1 MCAEMS
7 CVLYVYAINVLL
19 CWSDLSI
26 KRALPV
32 KKSRTNAGGTV
43 PTAVR
48 LPSASIDFLR
58 LFTGGITDGIKEAID
73 HLQFDEQFDKETHE
87 FASNIKI
94 LAKEIQRQT
103 GVDWH
108 RAPAAHEAFSEAVR
122 TWLEIHK
129 PEVGSQADQPEPG
142 ISGPDD
148 PKTLGR
154 TIARTLNNNPPDQLT
169 RMRNENLKRIEVVRR
184 IKESD
189 S

>member
-1 MCAEMS
+1 M
-7 CVLYVYAINVLL
+7 INVLL
-19 CWSDLSI
+19 CLAHLSI
-26 KRALPV
+26 KRAQPV
-32 KKSRTNAGGTV
+32 KKSRTNAGDTV
-43 PTAVR
+43 ATAVR
-48 LPSASIDFLR
+48 LPSASVEWLR
-58 LFTGGITDGIKEAID
+58 ICAGGITDGIKEAID
-73 HLQFDEQFDKETHE
+73 RLQFDNQFDKETLKL
-87 FASNIKI
+87 ASSIKI

-108 RAPAAHEAFSEAVR
+108 RAPAAHEAFSEAVK

-154 TIARTLNNNPPDQLT
+154 AIARTLNNNPPDELIHI
-169 RMRNENLKRIEVVRR
+169 RNANLRR
-184 IKESD
+184 IALLRRIRESD